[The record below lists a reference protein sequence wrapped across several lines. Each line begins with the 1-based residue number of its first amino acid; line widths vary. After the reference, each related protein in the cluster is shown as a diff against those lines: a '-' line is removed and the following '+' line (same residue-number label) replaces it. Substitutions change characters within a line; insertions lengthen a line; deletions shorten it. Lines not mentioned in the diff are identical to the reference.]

1 MLKHYLYQKI
11 FSSYM
16 IHCMPAKRTALQGF
30 NEFIEQTKK
39 SYVRF
44 NYQAGVFFFYLFFDK
59 NILNIE
65 TKIYYVY
72 VKIDSHNALCFIYLQ
87 YFHKNF

>member
-1 MLKHYLYQKI
+1 
-11 FSSYM
+11 M

-44 NYQAGVFFFYLFFDK
+44 NFQVGVFFFVFVFLQKKKYPEH
-59 NILNIE
+59 LN
-65 TKIYYVY
+65 K
-72 VKIDSHNALCFIYLQ
+72 DG
-87 YFHKNF
+87 